1 MAIVNQ
7 NSLILVCIEV
17 HHQRYVHHEMP
28 DDIWLGR
35 KISGKVAH
43 PETTLPELLMKWVA
57 GVEENGLYK

>member
-17 HHQRYVHHEMP
+17 HHQRYVHHETP

-35 KISGKVAH
+35 KISAKVAH
-43 PETTLPELLMKWVA
+43 PETALPEQLMK
-57 GVEENGLYK
+57 